1 MTGPAVTAAT
11 GSEAPVVPAVPV
23 VETPAV
29 VDNRSAIA
37 IAADKARE
45 TIAKAASDKQAA
57 GKETPAAAIPANETA
72 EQKQAREDLELI
84 RSTETPEETAA
95 REAQEAATAA
105 GTEGDAALRASLPAV
120 ADGQDPLDIEFGDPE
135 SAERVRELS
144 AGYVRGK
151 QARAIYDGAQAL
163 RDDAENMTY
172 AVEAD
177 PGGFVSSVIQR
188 PADMDHLLKYLATRP
203 GVLERNAEYLAGL
216 IEKPDAIEGQ
226 SAILEAERIKR
237 RDVVSGQ
244 VAIKK
249 EVNANARKIVGT
261 LDTTLDTVMPE
272 GWSADQKAAF
282 REDCLTDIRAFAR
295 EKQLRTVDL
304 RVVPGI
310 VQGRLKRYGV
320 SPRSAGVPAVPTKE
334 VKSVAPE
341 VTAEALV
348 KARAR
353 RAAAS
358 SAPPGAGSPIA
369 AVTKPPAF
377 DPKQPGNAIQQA
389 ARFARTLIPGL
400 VKRV

>member
-29 VDNRSAIA
+29 DTRSAIA

-45 TIAKAASDKQAA
+45 TIATAAKAAADKQAA
-57 GKETPAAAIPANETA
+57 VVPVVPANETP
-72 EQKQAREDLELI
+72 EQKQAREDVELI

-177 PGGFVSSVIQR
+177 PGGFVSSVIQH

-261 LDTTLDTVMPE
+261 LDTTLDTVMPD

-320 SPRSAGVPAVPTKE
+320 SPRSAGAPAAVPKTP
-334 VKSVAPE
+334 VVPVAPE
-341 VTAEALV
+341 VTADALV

-353 RAAAS
+353 RAAAGG
-358 SAPPGAGSPIA
+358 APPGAGSPTA

-400 VKRV
+400 TKRV